1 MRIHVGLALG
11 IVGIAALA
19 ACGSG
24 ESSSPEGGSES
35 AATAESSAGQNDS
48 NDTAVSRSDCGAG
61 EIDGVT
67 VRTFCG
73 DGTATLSDGTTT
85 LELDQAECAVDPMGW
100 SVNAGTIVLDPS
112 ATEVAASTQYIGFA
126 VPPPDGG
133 EWTGDTIPDGTY
145 QGIVT
150 GNDQGKDLTASAADA
165 TIVVTDGGKAGTV
178 SGTSFEG
185 ASLTGSFSCE

>member
-1 MRIHVGLALG
+1 M
-11 IVGIAALA
+11 GIAVVTALA

-24 ESSSPEGGSES
+24 ESSSSEGPTDAAAAEAS
-35 AATAESSAGQNDS
+35 ATAQNDS
-48 NDTAVSRSDCGAG
+48 NDTEVSRSDCGAG

-67 VRTFCG
+67 IRTFCG

-85 LELDQAECAVDPMGW
+85 LELDTAECTVEPMGW
-100 SVNAGTIVLDPS
+100 AVNAGTIVLDPEDTAVT
-112 ATEVAASTQYIGFA
+112 ATTQYIGFA

-133 EWTGDTIPDGTY
+133 EWTGDAIPDGTY
-145 QGIVT
+145 EGLIT

-165 TIVVTDGGKAGTV
+165 TIVITDGGKAGTV

>member
-11 IVGIAALA
+11 IAGIAALA
-19 ACGSG
+19 ACGGG
-24 ESSSPEGGSES
+24 ESSSPESGSES
-35 AATAESSAGQNDS
+35 
-48 NDTAVSRSDCGAG
+48 SRSDCGAG
-61 EIDGVT
+61 EIDGVS